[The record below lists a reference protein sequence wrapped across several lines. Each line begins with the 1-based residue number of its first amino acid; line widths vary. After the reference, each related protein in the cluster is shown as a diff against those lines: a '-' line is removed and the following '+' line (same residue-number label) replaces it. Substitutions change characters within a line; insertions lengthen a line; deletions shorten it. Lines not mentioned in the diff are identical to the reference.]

1 MRNARMRRKP
11 AAARARSARS
21 RMARSGIAGDQNPA
35 ACIASQAAAAPAR
48 NFQQVA
54 KKMANREEL
63 NVLSRLIDGALQHA
77 VELNETMAAYIL
89 SIASREVSERIE
101 QTEARLPTEP
111 D

>member
-11 AAARARSARS
+11 ATARARSARS
-21 RMARSGIAGDQNPA
+21 RLARSGIARDQNPA

-54 KKMANREEL
+54 KMANREEL

-101 QTEARLPTEP
+101 QTEAQLPPEP
-111 D
+111 E